1 MDAAW
6 IALIGTV
13 FGGVGLKVVDHYL
26 SKNKVKIDDAAR
38 IRDEL
43 RIEINSLRDEVAKLE
58 VERDKWKADY
68 YDLRDKI
75 AELQTQVTL
84 LKQIKSNSSGNVS

>member
-1 MDAAW
+1 MDVAW

-43 RIEINSLRDEVAKLE
+43 RIEITSLRDEVNKLE
-58 VERDKWKADY
+58 AERDKWRADY

-75 AELQTQVTL
+75 ADLQAQVTL
-84 LKQIKSNSSGNVS
+84 LRQIKNNNTS

>member
-43 RIEINSLRDEVAKLE
+43 RIEITNLREEVQKLE
-58 VERDKWKADY
+58 AERDKWREDYWSLREQIAD
-68 YDLRDKI
+68 LH
-75 AELQTQVTL
+75 TQITL
-84 LKQIKSNSSGNVS
+84 LKQLKNPSGESS

>member
-13 FGGVGLKVVDHYL
+13 FGGVGLKIIDHQL
-26 SKNKVKIDDAAR
+26 SKNKIRVDDAAR

-43 RIEINSLRDEVAKLE
+43 RIEITSLRDEINKLE
-58 VERDKWKADY
+58 VERDKWRADY

-75 AELQTQVTL
+75 NSLTTELAL
-84 LKQIKSNSSGNVS
+84 LQNQLDALRQK

>member
-1 MDAAW
+1 MEVAW

-13 FGGVGLKVVDHYL
+13 FGGVGLKIVDHYL
-26 SKNKVKIDDAAR
+26 SKNRVRIDDAAR

-43 RIEINSLRDEVAKLE
+43 RIEITSLREEVGKLE
-58 VERDKWKADY
+58 AERDRWRADY

-75 AELQTQVTL
+75 ADLQAQVTL
-84 LKQIKSNSSGNVS
+84 LKQLKNGSSE

>member
-26 SKNKVKIDDAAR
+26 SKNKVRIDDAAR

-43 RIEINSLRDEVAKLE
+43 RIEITTLREDITKIEA
-58 VERDKWKADY
+58 ERDKWRADY

-75 AELQTQVTL
+75 ADLQVQITL
-84 LKQIKSNSSGNVS
+84 LQQIKAGPAG